1 MIVQSTLPYDVLT
14 PRVLPGIAPTTMA
27 DWLLVDDAYA
37 GQMARRAELLRDRR
51 DEVFAQDPGADGAAA
66 ELLET
71 ALDWLPEG
79 FARQGDKVIRPDG
92 AMVFLDWSAPLW
104 TLAHLVQEDLCI
116 LQQPDGADEHI
127 LTAAALCFPAS
138 WRLAEKF
145 MRPLTAIHVPVRVY
159 DAGLARRVQRLFN
172 AIREDRPLWRFNA
185 LWYDDPELFQPRSAV
200 APRPLSDSAA
210 APYFRSERQC
220 LVRLPRSGAVV
231 FSIHTFVLR
240 AAAIRAAASPDAE

>member
-1 MIVQSTLPYDVLT
+1 MILQSVLPYDVLT
-14 PRVLPGIAPTTMA
+14 PRPLPGIAPTAMA
-27 DWLLVDDAYA
+27 EWLMVDDAYA
-37 GQMARRAELLRDRR
+37 AQMAHRAALLRDRR
-51 DEVFAQDPGADGAAA
+51 DAVFVQDPSAGTAAA

-71 ALDWLPEG
+71 VLDWLPTG
-79 FARQGDKVIRPDG
+79 FSRQGDRVTRPDG
-92 AMVFLDWSAPLW
+92 VSVVVDWNAPLW

-116 LQQPDGADEHI
+116 LQKPDGSDEHV

-145 MRPLTAIHVPVRVY
+145 MRPLTTIHVPVKDY
-159 DAGLARRVQRLFN
+159 DSDLARRVQRLFD
-172 AIREDRPLWRFNA
+172 AIRPGRPLWRFNA
-185 LWYDDPELFQPRSAV
+185 LWYDDPELYQPRSAV
-200 APRPLSDSAA
+200 ESRKLTDKDK

-240 AAAIRAAASPDAE
+240 ADAIRAPAGPAAG